1 MYLPQFNGVLMC
13 LYGSSCHVTLSFTV
27 ERLRD
32 QLVDSKNR
40 VSNRLNSLD
49 DAVLECRHF
58 NQQADDIQRWYTQ
71 FADVIDSQPD
81 VVASAAELL
90 KAQEEQKVGDVLK
103 CQQVFLITCLHVQAA
118 GHVHTCTKSR
128 V

>member
-1 MYLPQFNGVLMC
+1 M
-13 LYGSSCHVTLSFTV
+13 TLSVTV

-90 KAQEEQKVGDVLK
+90 KAQEEQKVGGVLK
-103 CQQVFLITCLHVQAA
+103 RRQHVFLMTCSHLEVA
-118 GHVHTCTKSR
+118 GHSYICT
-128 V
+128 